1 MIKINLL
8 GEEVDR
14 SGLYLL
20 QFIGFLGLIA
30 LTLGGCYLLQ
40 SGKSNKLAGL
50 EDQKSQLEI
59 KLARLKKQTKEAEK
73 LEEKKQFLKDKLTTI
88 ATLKANKYGPVR
100 MMDDINGAIPER
112 AWLKEISEK
121 NRDLVL
127 TGVALDN
134 QTVSSFM
141 VELEKSRFFKDVDLG
156 ESVEF
161 VRDNE
166 KLRNFVIKARVVS
179 SLELSKEN
187 EEQETEKEG

>member
-20 QFIGFLGLIA
+20 QLIGFLGMIA
-30 LTLGGCYLLQ
+30 LTLGGCYLMK
-40 SGKSNKLAGL
+40 SGKSNHLAEL
-50 EDQKSQLEI
+50 KDEKSQLEI
-59 KLARLKKQTKEAEK
+59 KLARLKKQTKEAED

-112 AWLKEISEK
+112 AWLKEITEK
-121 NRDLVL
+121 NRDLIL

-134 QTVSSFM
+134 QTVATAFHTST
-141 VELEKSRFFKDVDLG
+141 R
-156 ESVEF
+156 
-161 VRDNE
+161 
-166 KLRNFVIKARVVS
+166 
-179 SLELSKEN
+179 
-187 EEQETEKEG
+187 